1 MQPGLCD
8 LRREDGPV
16 PQKVILDVDTG
27 RDDAVALL
35 MAGHHPALELV
46 AALAVH
52 GNAPLETTLDNTL
65 RTLAAGGLAHVPVY
79 AGAAVPLLGQ
89 FAPTLDIQRVRLPLP
104 QTAKQ
109 TEQENAVQ
117 FLIDYYLG
125 ENGPQ
130 TIYMPLG
137 PQTNLALALRL
148 EPRLARRIPRI
159 VTMGGAYQE
168 GNTTPSAEFNILAD
182 PEAAHIVF
190 SAGIPV
196 TMVGLEV
203 TARALVL
210 PQDVERIR
218 SLGTPWAEIAADL
231 MAADVQW
238 FQEHLGSEGGQI
250 FDPCAVAAVIEPQ
263 VLTTRPM
270 WVGIELQ
277 GALTRGRTVADV
289 SGQRGWQP
297 NVDVGIDMDRQ
308 RFVEL
313 MYDGLR

>member
-1 MQPGLCD
+1 M
-8 LRREDGPV
+8 

-46 AALAVH
+46 AVLPAH

-65 RTLAAGGLAHVPVY
+65 RTMEAGGLGHIPVY
-79 AGAAVPLLGQ
+79 AGAETPLLGQ
-89 FAPTLDIQRVRLPLP
+89 FAPTLDIQRVKLPLP
-104 QTAKQ
+104 PASKQ
-109 TEQENAVQ
+109 AEKKHAVQ
-117 FLIDYYLG
+117 FLIDYYMG
-125 ENGPQ
+125 ADGPQ
-130 TIYMPLG
+130 TIYMPVG
-137 PQTNLALALRL
+137 SQTNLALALRI
-148 EPRLARRIPRI
+148 EPRIAERIPHI
-159 VTMGGAYQE
+159 VTMSGAYQE

-190 SAGIPV
+190 TAGIPV

-203 TARALVL
+203 TARALVM

-218 SLGTPWAEIAADL
+218 SIGTPWAVIAADL
-231 MAADVQW
+231 MDADVKW

-250 FDPCAVAAVIEPQ
+250 FDPCAVAAVIEPK
-263 VLTTRPM
+263 VLITKSM

-277 GALTRGRTVADV
+277 GNLTRGRTVADV
-289 SGQRGWQP
+289 SGQRGWKP
-297 NVDVGIDMDRQ
+297 NVDVGVDMDRE

>member
-1 MQPGLCD
+1 MRPGQPDRCQEECYL
-8 LRREDGPV
+8 

-65 RTLAAGGLAHVPVY
+65 RTLAAGNLGHVPVF
-79 AGAAVPLLGQ
+79 AGAAVPLLGR
-89 FAPTLDIQRVRLPLP
+89 FAPTLDIQRVQLPLP
-104 QTAKQ
+104 ATDKQ
-109 TEQENAVQ
+109 PERMHAVQ

-125 ENGPQ
+125 EEGPR
-130 TIYMPLG
+130 TIYMPVG
-137 PQTNLALALRL
+137 PHTNLALALRL
-148 EPRLARRIPRI
+148 EPCLAERIPRI

-182 PEAAHIVF
+182 PEAAHVVF
-190 SAGIPV
+190 SAGIPI
-196 TMVGLEV
+196 TMIGLEV
-203 TARALVL
+203 TAKALVL
-210 PQDVERIR
+210 PQDVERVR
-218 SLGTPWAEIAADL
+218 RLGTRWAVIAADL

-238 FQEHLGSEGGQI
+238 FQEHLGSPGGQI

-270 WVGIELQ
+270 WVGIELH
-277 GALTRGRTVADV
+277 GEMTRGRTVADV
-289 SGQRGWQP
+289 SCQRGWKP
-297 NVDVGIDMDRQ
+297 NVEVGVDMDRE
-308 RFVEL
+308 RFVEIL
-313 MYDGLR
+313 NDGLR